1 MANLALVIPSAKAP
15 LEVKEVEKYAPGPD
29 EILVKNEVIS
39 LNPVESKIA
48 RLAMIPVPY
57 PNVLGLSYGGT
68 VEAIGSNI
76 KRFQIGDKVAVR
88 KRFTQT
94 GVKYGAYQRY
104 VLAGDDTASKIS
116 TGVDLTNAAV
126 LIGNLTTVV
135 GLFGVRL
142 GLDRPD
148 LKDSPK
154 KQNKKILIYGGTSSV
169 GSLGV
174 QWVTQAGYDVV
185 TTSSPKHREFVSRL
199 GAIHVIDHTQ
209 EFGALLKDLID
220 QGPYEHVVD
229 TIGLPPTVALNAQ
242 VVAAQGGGKVY
253 ATLPPFGP
261 ETLPDGVIRE
271 FASWPDIFAEDE
283 TNLEKWTYE
292 TWFPQALANGRLVA
306 HPVDKV
312 DGGLG
317 SGIDKALDRL
327 LAGVSGLKLVVDPRA

>member
-1 MANLALVIPSAKAP
+1 M
-15 LEVKEVEKYAPGPD
+15 
-29 EILVKNEVIS
+29 
-39 LNPVESKIA
+39 
-48 RLAMIPVPY
+48 
-57 PNVLGLSYGGT
+57 
-68 VEAIGSNI
+68 
-76 KRFQIGDKVAVR
+76 
-88 KRFTQT
+88 
-94 GVKYGAYQRY
+94 
-104 VLAGDDTASKIS
+104 
-116 TGVDLTNAAV
+116 
-126 LIGNLTTVV
+126 
-135 GLFGVRL
+135 
-142 GLDRPD
+142 
-148 LKDSPK
+148 
-154 KQNKKILIYGGTSSV
+154 
-169 GSLGV
+169 

-312 DGGLG
+312 DGGLEVELTRRLTG
-317 SGIDKALDRL
+317 SSRGS
-327 LAGVSGLKLVVDPRA
+327 AG

>member
-154 KQNKKILIYGGTSSV
+154 NKT
-169 GSLGV
+169 
-174 QWVTQAGYDVV
+174 
-185 TTSSPKHREFVSRL
+185 RRF
-199 GAIHVIDHTQ
+199 
-209 EFGALLKDLID
+209 
-220 QGPYEHVVD
+220 
-229 TIGLPPTVALNAQ
+229 
-242 VVAAQGGGKVY
+242 
-253 ATLPPFGP
+253 
-261 ETLPDGVIRE
+261 
-271 FASWPDIFAEDE
+271 
-283 TNLEKWTYE
+283 
-292 TWFPQALANGRLVA
+292 
-306 HPVDKV
+306 
-312 DGGLG
+312 
-317 SGIDKALDRL
+317 
-327 LAGVSGLKLVVDPRA
+327 